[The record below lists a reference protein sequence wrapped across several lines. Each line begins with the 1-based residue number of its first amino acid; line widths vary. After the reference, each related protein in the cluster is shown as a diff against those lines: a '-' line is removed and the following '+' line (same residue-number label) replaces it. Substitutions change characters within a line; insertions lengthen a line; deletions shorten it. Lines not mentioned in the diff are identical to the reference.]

1 MEPKYNFTHLKSKN
15 FSVLNEKSALDYF
28 LKWSLKGQ
36 IKLTTF
42 CFNEA
47 FLVHQR
53 KDFIDNFF
61 HDAVV
66 VSVLNSLLPN
76 WPFNRENIVKIEAQT
91 VPCTVSSMSFFDRI
105 QNERNKIIRGEGNIR
120 QCLDDVID
128 GFLVSDELRKMLI
141 DEESD
146 NFGLFL
152 EGDRNEFIFHIF
164 RFLVLG
170 GKWCQYEDK
179 INPYLELTKMLY
191 KNLVRV
197 EKNPESK
204 QIEIKSICEKVCLIG
219 KNNFPIF
226 PMDSDHLQNF
236 VYLIIDPVY
245 RQVTVFAHEYGGQ
258 F

>member
-1 MEPKYNFTHLKSKN
+1 MVTVRFLQPKRDGAYVE
-15 FSVLNEKSALDYF
+15 VLLENLF
-28 LKWSLKGQ
+28 RSLKGQ

-128 GFLVSDELRKMLI
+128 GFLVSDELRKVRF
-141 DEESD
+141 E
-146 NFGLFL
+146 FFPKVFL
-152 EGDRNEFIFHIF
+152 
-164 RFLVLG
+164 
-170 GKWCQYEDK
+170 
-179 INPYLELTKMLY
+179 
-191 KNLVRV
+191 
-197 EKNPESK
+197 
-204 QIEIKSICEKVCLIG
+204 
-219 KNNFPIF
+219 
-226 PMDSDHLQNF
+226 
-236 VYLIIDPVY
+236 
-245 RQVTVFAHEYGGQ
+245 
-258 F
+258 